1 MTNERPVFYNL
12 TNQVKAV
19 KFLECSAK
27 TREGLKAVFDQ
38 AITAALTPPKPPRKK
53 CAFL

>member
-1 MTNERPVFYNL
+1 M
-12 TNQVKAV
+12 KAV

-38 AITAALTPPKPPRKK
+38 AITAALTPPQPERKK